1 MKTFLM
7 CEPRY
12 FEVCYV
18 INPWMTANIGRV
30 DQAFAAR
37 QWKTLF
43 DTLAQKSNIKLIEP
57 VAGLPDMVFTA
68 NAGLVSRQHEVVVAA
83 FRHPER
89 QGESAH
95 YKKFFTDAGYHL
107 KSIPQNIFFEGA
119 GDALFDSSRELWI
132 GSGPRSDIAAVD
144 TIKNTLQLSTNP
156 LELIDPRWYHLDTAF
171 CPLSDGYALA
181 YEKAFSAESVELI
194 RHKLGS
200 KVIWVSD
207 EDAIN
212 FACNAV
218 CLDHEIILYRASSAL
233 KALLTSYNF
242 SVIEIDVSEFMKSGG
257 SCKCMTL
264 EI

>member
-12 FEVCYV
+12 FEVSYV

-30 DQAFAAR
+30 DRALAAR
-37 QWKTLF
+37 QWQNLF
-43 DTLAQKSNIKLIEP
+43 DALTPKSNIKLIEP

-68 NAGLVSRQHEVVVAA
+68 NAGLVNRRHEVVVAA

-89 QGESAH
+89 QGESIH
-95 YKKFFTDAGYHL
+95 YRKFFTDAEYQV
-107 KSIPQNIFFEGA
+107 KNIPQNICFEGA
-119 GDALFDSSRELWI
+119 GDALFDSSGELWI

-144 TIKNTLQLSTNP
+144 AIKNTLQLITNP
-156 LELIDPRWYHLDTAF
+156 VELIDPRWYHLDTAF
-171 CPLSDGYALA
+171 CLLSDGYVLA
-181 YEKAFSAESVELI
+181 YEKAFSAASVGLI
-194 RHKLGS
+194 RHKLGK

-207 EDAIN
+207 GDATN

-218 CLDHEIILYRASSAL
+218 CLDHEIILYRASSEL
-233 KALLTSYNF
+233 KAILNGYNF
-242 SVIEIDVSEFMKSGG
+242 TVIEIDVSEFMKSGG